1 MCTKMIL
8 NICELFGIYYFLLV
22 WYHTSISYKAASK
35 IKLSKEDY
43 KMKKMRR
50 LAAIGAATVLA
61 AGLLAGCWRAAEEA
75 VLLLRRQRRQTTAA
89 ARKAAEA
96 MEQA

>member
-1 MCTKMIL
+1 
-8 NICELFGIYYFLLV
+8 
-22 WYHTSISYKAASK
+22 
-35 IKLSKEDY
+35 
-43 KMKKMRR
+43 MKKMRR

>member
-61 AGLLAGCWRAAEEA
+61 AGLLAGCGGGGSSAPE
-75 VLLLRRQRRQTTAA
+75 TTAA

-96 MEQA
+96 AMEQA

>member
-1 MCTKMIL
+1 
-8 NICELFGIYYFLLV
+8 
-22 WYHTSISYKAASK
+22 
-35 IKLSKEDY
+35 
-43 KMKKMRR
+43 MKKMRR

-61 AGLLAGCWRAAEEA
+61 A
-75 VLLLRRQRRQTTAA
+75 